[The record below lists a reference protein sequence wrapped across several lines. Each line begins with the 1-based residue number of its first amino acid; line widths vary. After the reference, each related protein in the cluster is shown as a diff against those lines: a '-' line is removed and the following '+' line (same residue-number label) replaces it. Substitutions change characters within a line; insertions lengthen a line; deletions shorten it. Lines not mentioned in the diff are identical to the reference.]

1 MPRRSGLVHTM
12 ISALTPSRFLTLAA
26 AFGLIALLLTP
37 VHAHAGTAPA
47 DFVQKAVDEGV
58 AILADDDAEETARR
72 AKFRDFILGLTD
84 SRRIALF
91 TLGNHRRQTSEADLD
106 AFVKAFTEY
115 AVAVYETRLKQY
127 KGERL
132 KVVNVTERS
141 ATDVIVSTVIE
152 GQSPNDPV
160 RVAFRL
166 NPKNGGFIVIDIQ
179 VAGIWLAIDQQSQF
193 ASYLSQNNGGVPALT
208 AHLIAQAA
216 KIRAGQ
222 AES

>member
-1 MPRRSGLVHTM
+1 MPRRSGLVRTM
-12 ISALTPSRFLTLAA
+12 TSALTPSRFLTLAA

-58 AILADDDAEETARR
+58 AILADDAAGETTRQ

-84 SRRIALF
+84 
-91 TLGNHRRQTSEADLD
+91 
-106 AFVKAFTEY
+106 
-115 AVAVYETRLKQY
+115 
-127 KGERL
+127 
-132 KVVNVTERS
+132 RS

-152 GQSPNDPV
+152 GQSPNDPI

-166 NPKNGGFIVIDIQ
+166 NPKNDGFIVIDIQ

-193 ASYLSQNNGGVPALT
+193 TSYLSQNKGGVPALT